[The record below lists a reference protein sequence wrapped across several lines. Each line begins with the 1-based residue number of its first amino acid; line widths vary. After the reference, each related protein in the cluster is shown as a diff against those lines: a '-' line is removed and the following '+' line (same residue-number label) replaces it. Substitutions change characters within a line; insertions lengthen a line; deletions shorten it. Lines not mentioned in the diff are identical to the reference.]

1 MLPSKNPGN
10 KEGFRIRFLPFDV
23 TVEAPPDSTLLEAAR
38 AAGLPLNTACGGK
51 GTCGKCL
58 VRITDGEH
66 DARPSSSLPSRLL
79 KEGYALSCL
88 TRVKDHLTVVLPR
101 FQEIIIRNVLS
112 SRFLEEHK
120 NTISGTFEIDPPVE
134 KLDVDLPP
142 PSLDDQGSD
151 LRRLE
156 RALRNK
162 RPIRELDTFDGAKR
176 RFSNRG
182 KERGSGSTLSIPR
195 ASDLGVER
203 VDCEYSALRKLAHAV
218 RAKEGKTTAVLFRS
232 GATWTVLD
240 VEPSAPGKRI
250 CGLACDL
257 GTTTVVLHLVD
268 LESGEVLGTASTLN
282 PQVARGEDVISR
294 IQYARKPGH
303 LKELNDLIIGAV
315 NHLIDKAVLASRVA
329 AGDIYYASFSGNT
342 TMAHLFLGLEPRYIR
357 EEPYVPTFN
366 GLPFFRAGDLGLKTN
381 PAARVTLAP
390 AVGSY
395 VGGDITAGIL
405 FTPLY
410 RDPEKISLFID
421 AGTNGELVVGNREW
435 LMTCACSAG
444 PAFEGGGT
452 RCGMPAAEGAIEKI
466 TLEGSGRAVYQV
478 IGNTKPKGLCGSGLI
493 DLLAELFFHGY
504 VDRQGKFN
512 APKAGERLLHDA
524 EGPAFL
530 IEEGKNTFWGT
541 DLIITERDIANLI
554 RTKAA
559 IFSACLLLLK
569 KAGLTF
575 DKIDAFYVAGG
586 FGENLSIPNAIRIG
600 LLPDLERNKFSY
612 LGNTSLLG
620 AYLICLSEGNRRLV
634 SDIAD
639 KMTYLEL
646 NTDPGYMNEYMGA
659 MFLPHTQI
667 DLFPSVRRALH
678 L

>member
-1 MLPSKNPGN
+1 MLPSKTPGN
-10 KEGFRIRFLPFDV
+10 RDGYRIRFLPFDV
-23 TVEAPPDSTLLEAAR
+23 TVEAPAGSTVLEAAR
-38 AAGLPLNTACGGK
+38 SAGLPLTTACGGK

-58 VRITDGEH
+58 VRITDGEYET
-66 DARPSSSLPSRLL
+66 RPSSSLPSRLL

-101 FQEIIIRNVLS
+101 FQEIIVRNVLS
-112 SRFLEEHK
+112 SRFMEEHK

-134 KLDVDLPP
+134 KVEVDLPP
-142 PSLDDQGSD
+142 PSLEDNAGD

-156 RALRNK
+156 RELRKK
-162 RPIRELDTFDGAKR
+162 RPVRELD
-176 RFSNRG
+176 
-182 KERGSGSTLSIPR
+182 
-195 ASDLGVER
+195 
-203 VDCEYSALRKLAHAV
+203 CEPSALRKLAHAV
-218 RAKEGKTTAVLFRS
+218 RDREGKTTAVLFRS
-232 GATWTVLD
+232 GGTWTVLD
-240 VEPSAPGKRI
+240 VEPADPGKRI
-250 CGLACDL
+250 CGLACDI

-268 LESGEVLGTASTLN
+268 LETGEVLATTSTLN
-282 PQVARGEDVISR
+282 PQVGRGEDVISR
-294 IQYARKPGH
+294 IHYARKSGH
-303 LKELNDLIIGAV
+303 LKELHDLIVGAV
-315 NHLIDKAVLASRVA
+315 NHLIERAALASRVA

-342 TMAHLFLGLEPRYIR
+342 TMTHLFLGLEPRYIR

-366 GLPFFRAGDLGLKTN
+366 TLPLFTARDLGLRTN

-395 VGGDITAGIL
+395 VGGDITAGML

-410 RDPEKISLFID
+410 RDAEKISLFID

-452 RCGMPAAEGAIEKI
+452 RCGMPAAEGAIETI
-466 TLEGSGRAVYQV
+466 SLDGAGRAAYRVF
-478 IGNTKPKGLCGSGLI
+478 GNTKPKGLCGSGMV
-493 DLLAELFFHGY
+493 DLLAELFVHGY
-504 VDRQGKFN
+504 VDRQGKFD
-512 APKAGERLLHDA
+512 ATKAGERLLHDA

-530 IEEGKNTFWGT
+530 VEEGKNTFWGK
-541 DLIITERDIANLI
+541 DLVITERDIANLI

-559 IFSACLLLLK
+559 VFSACLLLLK

-575 DKIDAFYVAGG
+575 DRIDAFYVAGG
-586 FGENLSIPNAIRIG
+586 FGQSLSIPNAITIG
-600 LLPDLERNKFSY
+600 LLPDLDRNRFSY

-620 AYLICLSEGNRRLV
+620 AYLICLSEKNGRLV
-634 SDIAD
+634 TEIAD

-646 NTDPGYMNEYMGA
+646 NADPGYMNEYTGA
-659 MFLPHTQI
+659 LFLPHTQA

>member
-1 MLPSKNPGN
+1 MRPSITRGN
-10 KEGFRIRFLPFDV
+10 DEGFRIRFLPFDV
-23 TVEAPPDSTLLEAAR
+23 TVEAPADSTLLEAAR

-58 VRITDGEH
+58 VQITDGEYETG
-66 DARPSSSLPSRLL
+66 PSSSLPSRLL
-79 KEGYALSCL
+79 EEGYALSCL

-101 FQEIIIRNVLS
+101 FQEIVVRNVLS
-112 SRFLEEHK
+112 SRFLEEHR
-120 NTISGTFEIDPPVE
+120 NTISGTFAIDPPIVR
-134 KLDVDLPP
+134 LDMDLPQ
-142 PSLDDQGSD
+142 PSLEDNAGD

-156 RALRNK
+156 RELRKK
-162 RPIRELDTFDGAKR
+162 RPIRELD
-176 RFSNRG
+176 
-182 KERGSGSTLSIPR
+182 
-195 ASDLGVER
+195 
-203 VDCEYSALRKLAHAV
+203 CELPALRKLAHAV
-218 RAKEGKTTAVLFRS
+218 REQEGKTTAVLFRS
-232 GATWTVLD
+232 GATWTLLD
-240 VEPSAPGKRI
+240 VEPTAPGKRI

-268 LESGEVLGTASTLN
+268 LESGEVLGTSSTLN

-294 IQYARKPGH
+294 IHYARKPGR
-303 LKELNDLIIGAV
+303 LKELHDLIIGAV
-315 NHLIDKAVLASRVA
+315 NHLIEKAVLASGVA

-342 TMAHLFLGLEPRYIR
+342 TMAHLFLDLEPRYIR

-366 GLPFFRAGDLGLKTN
+366 GLPFFAARDLGLKMN

-395 VGGDITAGIL
+395 VGGDITSGIL

-410 RDPEKISLFID
+410 RDPERISLFLD
-421 AGTNGELVVGNREW
+421 AGTNGELVIGNREW

-452 RCGMPAAEGAIEKI
+452 RCGMPAAEGAIETI
-466 TLEGSGRAVYQV
+466 RLEGSGRAVYQV
-478 IGNTKPKGLCGSGLI
+478 IGDTKPKGLCGSGLV

-512 APKAGERLLHDA
+512 VPKVGERLLHDA

-530 IEEGKNTFWGT
+530 VEEGKNTFWGK
-541 DLIITERDIANLI
+541 DLVITERDIANLI

-586 FGENLSIPNAIRIG
+586 FGQNLNIRNAVLIG
-600 LLPDLERNKFSY
+600 LLPDLDRDKFSY

-620 AYLICLSEGNRRLV
+620 AYLICLSDENRRLAI
-634 SDIAD
+634 DIAE
-639 KMTYLEL
+639 KMTYIEL
-646 NTDPGYMNEYMGA
+646 NTDPGYMNEYTGA
-659 MFLPHTQI
+659 LFLPHTQI
-667 DLFPSVRRALH
+667 DLFPSVRQALH

>member
-1 MLPSKNPGN
+1 MLPSKTPEN

-58 VRITDGEH
+58 VQITDGEYET
-66 DARPSSSLPSRLL
+66 RPSSSLPSRLI
-79 KEGYALSCL
+79 KEGYALSCR
-88 TRVKDHLTVVLPR
+88 TRVKDHLTVGLPR

-120 NTISGTFEIDPPVE
+120 NTISGTFEIDPPII
-134 KLDVDLPP
+134 KLEADLPP
-142 PSLDDQGSD
+142 PSLEDNASD

-156 RALRNK
+156 RELRKK
-162 RPIRELDTFDGAKR
+162 RPIREL
-176 RFSNRG
+176 N
-182 KERGSGSTLSIPR
+182 
-195 ASDLGVER
+195 
-203 VDCEYSALRKLAHAV
+203 CEYSALRKLAHAV
-218 RAKEGKTTAVLFRS
+218 REKGGKTTAVLFRS

-240 VEPSAPGKRI
+240 VMPAAPEKRI

-268 LESGEVLGTASTLN
+268 LESGEVLGTSSTMN

-294 IQYARKPGH
+294 IHYARKPGH
-303 LKELNDLIIGAV
+303 LKELHDLIIGAV
-315 NHLIDKAVLASRVA
+315 NHLIDKAVLTSRVA

-342 TMAHLFLGLEPRYIR
+342 TMAHLFLDLEPRHIR

-366 GLPFFRAGDLGLKTN
+366 GLPLFAARDLGLKTN

-410 RDPEKISLFID
+410 RDSEKISLFID

-452 RCGMPAAEGAIEKI
+452 RCGMPAAEGAIETI
-466 TLEGSGRAVYQV
+466 RLEGSGRAVYQV
-478 IGNTKPKGLCGSGLI
+478 IGNTRPKGLCGSGLV

-512 APKAGERLLHDA
+512 APKAGGHLLYDA
-524 EGPAFL
+524 EGLAFL
-530 IEEGKNTFWGT
+530 IEEGKNTFWGK
-541 DLIITERDIANLI
+541 DLVITERDIANLI

-586 FGENLSIPNAIRIG
+586 FGQNLSIPNAILIG

-620 AYLICLSEGNRRLV
+620 AYLICLSDENRRLAI
-634 SDIAD
+634 DIAE

-646 NTDPGYMNEYMGA
+646 NTDPGYMNEYTGA
-659 MFLPHTQI
+659 LFLPHTQI
-667 DLFPSVRRALH
+667 DLFPSVRQTLH

>member
-1 MLPSKNPGN
+1 MLPSKTPGK

-23 TVEAPPDSTLLEAAR
+23 SVEAPPDSTLLEAAR

-58 VRITDGEH
+58 VQIMDGEYET
-66 DARPSSSLPSRLL
+66 RPSSSLPSRLL

-88 TRVKDHLTVVLPR
+88 TRVKDHLTVGLPQ

-120 NTISGTFEIDPPVE
+120 NTISGTFEIDPPIEKVE
-134 KLDVDLPP
+134 VDLPP
-142 PSLDDQGSD
+142 PSLENNGSD

-156 RALRNK
+156 RELRKK
-162 RPIRELDTFDGAKR
+162 RPIREL
-176 RFSNRG
+176 
-182 KERGSGSTLSIPR
+182 
-195 ASDLGVER
+195 
-203 VDCEYSALRKLAHAV
+203 DCEYSALRKLAHAV
-218 RAKEGKTTAVLFRS
+218 REKEGKTTAVLFRS

-240 VEPSAPGKRI
+240 VEPAAPGKRI

-268 LESGEVLGTASTLN
+268 LESGEVLGTSSTLN

-294 IQYARKPGH
+294 IHYARKPGH
-303 LKELNDLIIGAV
+303 LKELHDLIIGAV
-315 NHLIDKAVLASRVA
+315 NHLIDKAVLASRVSA
-329 AGDIYYASFSGNT
+329 EDIYYASFSGNT
-342 TMAHLFLGLEPRYIR
+342 TMAHLFLDLEPRFIR

-366 GLPFFRAGDLGLKTN
+366 ELPFFAARDLGLKTN
-381 PAARVTLAP
+381 PAARVHLAP

-395 VGGDITAGIL
+395 VGGDITAGLL

-444 PAFEGGGT
+444 PAFEGSGT

-466 TLEGSGRAVYQV
+466 SLEDSGRAVYQV
-478 IGNTKPKGLCGSGLI
+478 IGNTRPKGLCGSGWV

-530 IEEGKNTFWGT
+530 IEEGKNTFWGK
-541 DLIITERDIANLI
+541 DLVITERDIANLI

-586 FGENLSIPNAIRIG
+586 FGQNLSIHNAILIG

-620 AYLICLSEGNRRLV
+620 AYLICLSDENRRLAI
-634 SDIAD
+634 DIAE
-639 KMTYLEL
+639 KMTYIEL
-646 NTDPGYMNEYMGA
+646 NTDPSYMNEYTGA
-659 MFLPHTQI
+659 LFLPHTQI
-667 DLFPSVRRALH
+667 DLFPSVRQALH